1 MLDYAQSFEEFSSSL
16 KPIDLALYAG
26 IGLVLW
32 VLFKDKLSPVQVLLG
47 SLVDK
52 VKNLLNKKN
61 SVVNSSV
68 TYNTTPLF
76 NKPEVSPEIMLR
88 PSTSKPTKED
98 LFFKLIVSWKETRD
112 LARSC
117 GCDKA
122 VEVADSMF
130 PYLSPNVCAGEN
142 KDA

>member
-26 IGLVLW
+26 IGLIVW

-47 SLVDK
+47 SLFDK

-61 SVVNSSV
+61 PTVNSSIS
-68 TYNTTPLF
+68 YNTTSLF
-76 NKPEVSPEIMLR
+76 NTPESVVVTP
-88 PSTSKPTKED
+88 KPTKED

-112 LARSC
+112 LAKSC

-122 VEVADSMF
+122 VEVADTMF
-130 PYLSPNVCAGEN
+130 PYLSPNVCSGEN